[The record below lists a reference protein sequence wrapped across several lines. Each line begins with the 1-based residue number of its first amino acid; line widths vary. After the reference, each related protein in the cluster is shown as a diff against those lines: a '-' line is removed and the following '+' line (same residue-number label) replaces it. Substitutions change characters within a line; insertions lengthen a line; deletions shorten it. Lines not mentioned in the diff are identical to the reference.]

1 MPLQVLIVDDSPSMR
16 KVIARVLRMS
26 NYGDVVCHEAS
37 DGLEALSMLVTLRVD
52 LILTDINMPHMNGEE
67 LIERLA
73 RSGKGLPA
81 PILVVSTDQ
90 SEERVSRML
99 GLGVRGYVT
108 KPFTPESLNAT
119 LVNILENRTYA
130 RPVL

>member
-16 KVIARVLRMS
+16 KVIGRVLRLS

-37 DGLEALSMLVTLRVD
+37 DGLEALSMLVALRVD

-67 LIERLA
+67 FIERLA
-73 RSGKGLPA
+73 KSGKGLPA
-81 PILVVSTDQ
+81 PTLVISTDQ

-99 GLGVRGYVT
+99 GLGVRGYIT

-119 LVNILENRTYA
+119 LANVLEDCSYA
-130 RPVL
+130 RPIV